1 MRPTLGLALGV
12 LAVLACDG
20 GLQPELAPTA
30 CPAGLV
36 GICGTVRI
44 RGSIPDS
51 THFVAVV
58 AYSTFPQTCDDV
70 LKFIPTFPP
79 SIPLSDTTAAY
90 ALPLPNGDYEWIVAA
105 WKKIGGLTGTAA
117 DTALLREAGFYRDPA
132 DTTRAGAVTV
142 RGGAVDGVDFVIDL
156 DNLHP
161 LTDYVTCA
169 AR

>member
-1 MRPTLGLALGV
+1 MRPTLGLAIGV
-12 LAVLACDG
+12 LVVVACDG
-20 GLQPELAPTA
+20 GLQPEFAPTD
-30 CPAGLV
+30 CPTGFVGL
-36 GICGTVRI
+36 CGTVRI

-51 THFVAVV
+51 THLVAVV
-58 AYSTFPQTCDDV
+58 AYGTFPQTCDDIPN
-70 LKFIPTFPP
+70 FIPALPP
-79 SIPLSDTTAAY
+79 SIPLGDTTATY
-90 ALPLPNGDYEWIVAA
+90 ALPLPSGSYEWIVAA
-105 WKKIGGLTGTAA
+105 WKKLGTPTGTVA

-142 RGGAVDGVDFVIDL
+142 SGGAVDGVDFVIDL